1 MENDQ
6 LVLLEYKNAIQNQ
19 GIQNVRNQNGISV
32 VPGNANQHGN
42 GNVIAARAEGNSNGI
57 NRNLIRCYNC
67 QGEGHYAINC
77 IVKPRKRE
85 AAYLHTQLQ
94 IAQKE
99 EAGIQPNSK
108 EFDFMAAAGAYD
120 QIEEVKA
127 NCTLKD
133 NLQQTSTSGTQ
144 IDIAPFYDSDGS
156 AEVHHSENCYN
167 NDIFNMFTQEE

>member
-1 MENDQ
+1 YN
-6 LVLLEYKNAIQNQ
+6 IPTT
-19 GIQNVRNQNGISV
+19 S
-32 VPGNANQHGN
+32 
-42 GNVIAARAEGNSNGI
+42 
-57 NRNLIRCYNC
+57 RCYNC

-133 NLQQTSTSGTQ
+133 NLQQTSTSGQ
-144 IDIAPFYDSDGS
+144 DRQMQMIGGNGGNQFRPYAGQNKEEAGIQLQ
-156 AEVHHSENCYN
+156 AEEFDLMAAATDVDEVEEVNANCILMAN
-167 NDIFNMFTQEE
+167 LQ